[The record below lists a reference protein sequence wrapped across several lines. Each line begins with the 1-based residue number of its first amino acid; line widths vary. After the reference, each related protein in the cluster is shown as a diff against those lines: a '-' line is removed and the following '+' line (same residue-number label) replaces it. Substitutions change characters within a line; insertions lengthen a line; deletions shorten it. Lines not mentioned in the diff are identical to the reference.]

1 MHVTMRSEDFRLWRR
16 RCGPWLGSVVG
27 VLILPGA
34 LLLFVHAQQPADKP
48 KPVQKYCPVMTQEEV
63 DPDHSPQVNYDGVTI
78 YLCCEQCVSKFR
90 RDPAA
95 YLDPQLVPALQ
106 GKKLPPR
113 GLEQIYCPVLRDRK
127 VSRYDPFTI
136 YRGVNIYFYNDLARQ
151 RFEKDPQRY
160 ADPKILPQLEKAQPP
175 G

>member
-1 MHVTMRSEDFRLWRR
+1 
-16 RCGPWLGSVVG
+16 
-27 VLILPGA
+27 
-34 LLLFVHAQQPADKP
+34 
-48 KPVQKYCPVMTQEEV
+48 MTQEEV